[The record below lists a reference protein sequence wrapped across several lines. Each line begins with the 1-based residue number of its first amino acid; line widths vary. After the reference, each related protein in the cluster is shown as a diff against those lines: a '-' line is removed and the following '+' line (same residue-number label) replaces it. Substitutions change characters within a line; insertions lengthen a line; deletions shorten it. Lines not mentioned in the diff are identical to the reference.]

1 MKKAIELAFFV
12 SAVYFLSGC
21 KQLETVSDK
30 IYDPVTATNTVE
42 TPEGP
47 VQVVST
53 NGYVVSPKV
62 ASTVSLIGDFTPA
75 PYGGLVANSVLA
87 LLGIFAHI
95 KGKKWKG
102 AAVSAVS
109 AAQEFKEQLSKLDQS
124 IAQEVKSKVRVEQKL
139 AGTQP
144 MIQQALNLLGK

>member
-1 MKKAIELAFFV
+1 
-12 SAVYFLSGC
+12 
-21 KQLETVSDK
+21 
-30 IYDPVTATNTVE
+30 
-42 TPEGP
+42 
-47 VQVVST
+47 
-53 NGYVVSPKV
+53 
-62 ASTVSLIGDFTPA
+62 
-75 PYGGLVANSVLA
+75 VLA